1 MSLVVTDS
9 LQESRVQLA
18 SSEQQSRV
26 EVLTSA
32 QIQSI
37 KGRLIWNL
45 QAARSSIC
53 IALLN
58 NQSNS

>member
-1 MSLVVTDS
+1 MSLIVTDQ

-18 SSEQQSRV
+18 SSQQKSRV

-32 QIQSI
+32 QVQSI

-45 QAARSSIC
+45 QVARSAIC

>member
-1 MSLVVTDS
+1 MSLIVTDQ

-18 SSEQQSRV
+18 SSQQKSRV

-32 QIQSI
+32 QVQGI
-37 KGRLIWNL
+37 KGRLKWNL
-45 QAARSSIC
+45 QAARSTIN